1 VLLLKISAKLEIMVC
16 IDFCSIFSYVF
27 IYSHRHPYIER
38 LGAMYMMRLKY
49 GSHFGS
55 RVGSCWRIVFVLYL
69 MPWLRKHRV
78 SYCEKLTD
86 NRENL
91 DNTISSLTG
100 NVLNAVNVI
109 SETVMLDYV
118 PTKGPVVKVP
128 DSSKVLESHS

>member
-1 VLLLKISAKLEIMVC
+1 
-16 IDFCSIFSYVF
+16 
-27 IYSHRHPYIER
+27 
-38 LGAMYMMRLKY
+38 
-49 GSHFGS
+49 
-55 RVGSCWRIVFVLYL
+55 

-78 SYCEKLTD
+78 SYSEKLTD

-91 DNTISSLTG
+91 PESNVKEEDNTISSLAG

-118 PTKGPVVKVP
+118 PAKGPVVKVP